1 MLDEYLRPVSHESYL
16 SPEERQRL
24 SERNRGAASHTILP
38 GASDVTAQ
46 AEESPRRTRRTKSKS
61 KIRSRRRAHAAPLP
75 PPAEPVRDERA
86 EMLERMAQT
95 EENRRRAHEQ
105 YAVPA
110 RQPEES
116 SAAAAT
122 DDEAEYEDSFDHGS
136 SQAASAARSSFRREP
151 SPRRGWYVVFPFI
164 SGSSALQADAEDE
177 PDAQPLPAEDRA
189 YVPETRAD
197 AGEFASEA
205 AGRKKVSGSRYNE
218 TAGGGYQRR
227 ITTGGSIII
236 GLLTVLLIGC
246 VIYGKVQTN
255 EVYTKIAELQ
265 AEYDDINARNIS
277 MKSEMEGKLTVKNI
291 EDYAKNTLGLIPL
304 NQSQIEYI
312 QIQTEDEVTITEPE
326 QNLIVTINDYITSF
340 WEFLR
345 GK

>member
-38 GASDVTAQ
+38 GTPDAAAQ
-46 AEESPRRTRRTKSKS
+46 AEEAPRRTRRTKSKS
-61 KIRSRRRAHAAPLP
+61 KIRSRRRLHAAPP
-75 PPAEPVRDERA
+75 SPPAEPVRDAHA

-95 EENRRRAHEQ
+95 EENRRRAREQ
-105 YAVPA
+105 YAV
-110 RQPEES
+110 
-116 SAAAAT
+116 AAAQPDEFPDAVT
-122 DDEAEYEDSFDHGS
+122 DAEEYEDSFDHGS
-136 SQAASAARSSFRREP
+136 SHAASVARSSFRREP
-151 SPRRGWYVVFPFI
+151 SSRRGWYVVFPFI

-177 PDAQPLPAEDRA
+177 PDAQLLPAEDRA
-189 YVPETRAD
+189 YVPEAGAD
-197 AGEFASEA
+197 AEESALEA

>member
-1 MLDEYLRPVSHESYL
+1 MQDEYMRPVSHESYL

-38 GASDVTAQ
+38 GTPDAAAQ
-46 AEESPRRTRRTKSKS
+46 AEEAPRRTRRTKSKS
-61 KIRSRRRAHAAPLP
+61 KIRSRRRLHAAPP
-75 PPAEPVRDERA
+75 SPPAEPVRDEHA

-95 EENRRRAHEQ
+95 EENRRRARGQ
-105 YAVPA
+105 YAVT
-110 RQPEES
+110 
-116 SAAAAT
+116 AAHPDEFPDAVT
-122 DDEAEYEDSFDHGS
+122 DAEEYEDSFDHGS
-136 SQAASAARSSFRREP
+136 SHAASVARSSFRREP
-151 SPRRGWYVVFPFI
+151 SSRRGWYVVFPFI

-177 PDAQPLPAEDRA
+177 PDAQLLPAEDRA
-189 YVPETRAD
+189 CVPEAGAD
-197 AGEFASEA
+197 AEESASEA

-218 TAGGGYQRR
+218 TAGGGYHRR